1 MRATGKILILVTHWK
16 EPYTKPAMVR
26 EKLCY
31 KEIDS
36 LVTHHL
42 GFEWGGGGE
51 SKAMSSE
58 DLEAV
63 TCKQIYLGRI

>member
-1 MRATGKILILVTHWK
+1 
-16 EPYTKPAMVR
+16 MVR

-42 GFEWGGGGE
+42 GFDWGGGGE